1 MLKHG
6 VLGLGGSRVAV
17 IQTFGV
23 RSFERRE
30 ELVQLLLR
38 VKRVRH
44 HRRTLARTRLRFLLL
59 GGGGR
64 AVGGGI
70 ELIGVC

>member
-6 VLGLGGSRVAV
+6 VLGLGGSLVAV

-44 HRRTLARTRLRFLLL
+44 HRWTLARTRLRFLLL
-59 GGGGR
+59 GGGR